1 MKLDELVNSHY
12 SQLNENDLYI
22 WNYISSHR
30 KECEKLAIDQLAFK
44 CCVSRTTVLRFA
56 QKLSLKGYG
65 ELKVFLKL
73 DNQEAKENI
82 GHVDMVCHSY
92 QQVIDSMKEKD
103 CTEILKV
110 FDQAKNIYV
119 YGIGMI
125 QSSIKKEL
133 KRTFMMSG
141 RLIYDLSGYEEAE
154 KLLSLVTEDD
164 LFIIISV
171 SGENEFINNFTKNLK
186 IRGVPV
192 LSITKLREN
201 TLAHMADYALYV
213 TDTVFSQPF
222 SQIEYD
228 SLTSYFI
235 LIEILFL
242 KYMEYQTNKEEKAD
256 ETGETD

>member
-1 MKLDELVNSHY
+1 MKLDELVNKHY
-12 SQLNENDLYI
+12 GQLNENDLYI

-44 CCVSRTTVLRFA
+44 CSVSRTTVLRFA

-82 GHVDMVCHSY
+82 GHVDMVCESY
-92 QQVIDSMKEKD
+92 RRVIGSMKEKD
-103 CTEILKV
+103 CTDIFRK

-154 KLLSLVTEDD
+154 RLLSIVTEDD

-186 IRGVPV
+186 IRGVSV

-201 TLAHMADYALYV
+201 TLAHMTDYALYV
-213 TDTVFSQPF
+213 TETVFSQPF
-222 SQIEYD
+222 SHIEYD
-228 SLTSYFI
+228 SLIIFH

-242 KYMEYQTNKEEKAD
+242 KYMEYKTKKEEIAD
-256 ETGETD
+256 EAGNPD

>member
-1 MKLDELVNSHY
+1 MLFRSYRRV
-12 SQLNENDLYI
+12 
-22 WNYISSHR
+22 
-30 KECEKLAIDQLAFK
+30 
-44 CCVSRTTVLRFA
+44 
-56 QKLSLKGYG
+56 
-65 ELKVFLKL
+65 
-73 DNQEAKENI
+73 I
-82 GHVDMVCHSY
+82 G
-92 QQVIDSMKEKD
+92 SMKEKD
-103 CTEILKV
+103 CTDIFRK

-154 KLLSLVTEDD
+154 RLLSIVTEDD

-186 IRGVPV
+186 IRGVSV

-201 TLAHMADYALYV
+201 TLAHMTDYALYV
-213 TDTVFSQPF
+213 TETVFSQPF
-222 SQIEYD
+222 SHIEYD

-242 KYMEYQTNKEEKAD
+242 KYMEYKTKKEEIAD
-256 ETGETD
+256 EAGNPD